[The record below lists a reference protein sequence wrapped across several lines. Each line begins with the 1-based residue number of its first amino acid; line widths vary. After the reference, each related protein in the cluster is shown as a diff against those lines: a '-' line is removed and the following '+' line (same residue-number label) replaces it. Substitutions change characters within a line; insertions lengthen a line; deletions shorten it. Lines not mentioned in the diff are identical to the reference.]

1 MFSSPARQQLMH
13 RILTLSTGDFDTVAL
28 EVFRYQYAH
37 NDTYRA
43 FVRALGL
50 DASKIH
56 KIEQIPF
63 LPIELFKDR
72 KVLCDGLEARL
83 VFESSGT
90 TGQQRSRHYVADPA
104 WYGEVS
110 RRIFE
115 HQYGPLAG
123 FHILALLPSYLERQ
137 TSSLVWM
144 VRHFIELSQSDASGF
159 YLYNYEDL
167 LHTIKRLKTQSGG
180 RKILLI
186 GVSFALLELAERH
199 EPDLSGVIVM
209 ETGGMKGRRQ
219 ELLREELHA
228 LLCERMNIS
237 RVHSEYGMTE
247 LLSQAYS
254 KGEGIFEAPPWM
266 RILLREPNDPLTI
279 NPTQRAGCV
288 NIIDLANIDSCAFI
302 ATQDMGSLLP
312 GGRFRITGRMDF
324 AEQRGCNMLLWQ

>member
-1 MFSSPARQQLMH
+1 MLDSPERRQLMH
-13 RILTLSTGDFDTVAL
+13 RVLTLSEDSLEPLAL
-28 EVFRYQYAH
+28 EVFRYQYKH
-37 NDTYRA
+37 NAVYRA
-43 FVRALGL
+43 FVQALGV
-50 DASKIH
+50 DASKIN

-63 LPIELFKDR
+63 LPIELFKEQR
-72 KVLCDGLEARL
+72 VFCEGLPSVL

-104 WYGEVS
+104 WYATVS
-110 RRIFE
+110 RSIFE
-115 HQYGPLAG
+115 SQYGALSN

-144 VRHFIELSQSDASGF
+144 VRHFIEQSKSKASGF
-159 YLYNYEDL
+159 YLYNYEEL
-167 LHTIKRLKTQSGG
+167 LKVVQCLKKQADG
-180 RKILLI
+180 RQILLI
-186 GVSFALLELAERH
+186 GVSFALLELAESYA
-199 EPDLSGVIVM
+199 PDLSGVIVM

-228 LLCERMNIS
+228 LLCQKMNLQQ
-237 RVHSEYGMTE
+237 VHSEYGMTE

-266 RILLREPNDPLTI
+266 RVLLREPNDPLTL
-279 NPTQRAGCV
+279 NPHQRAGAV
-288 NIIDLANIDSCAFI
+288 SIIDLANIDSCAFI

-312 GGRFRITGRMDF
+312 DGRFRISGRMDF

>member
-1 MFSSPARQQLMH
+1 MLDSPERRQLMH
-13 RILTLSTGDFDTVAL
+13 RVLNLSEDSFEPLAL
-28 EVFRYQYAH
+28 EVFRYQYKH
-37 NDTYRA
+37 NAVYRA
-43 FVRALGL
+43 FVQALGV
-50 DASKIH
+50 DASKIN

-63 LPIELFKDR
+63 LPIELFKEQR
-72 KVLCDGLEARL
+72 VFCEGLPSVL

-104 WYGEVS
+104 WYATVS
-110 RRIFE
+110 RSIFE
-115 HQYGPLAG
+115 SQYGALSN

-144 VRHFIELSQSDASGF
+144 VRHFIEQSGSEASGF
-159 YLYNYEDL
+159 YLYNYEEL
-167 LHTIKRLKTQSGG
+167 LKVVQCLKKQADG
-180 RKILLI
+180 RQILLI
-186 GVSFALLELAERH
+186 GVSFALLELAESYA
-199 EPDLSGVIVM
+199 PDLSGVIVM

-228 LLCERMNIS
+228 LLCQKMNLQQ
-237 RVHSEYGMTE
+237 VHSEYGMTE

-266 RILLREPNDPLTI
+266 RVLLREPNDPLTL
-279 NPTQRAGCV
+279 NPHQRAGAV

-312 GGRFRITGRMDF
+312 DGRFRISGRMDF

>member
-1 MFSSPARQQLMH
+1 MLNNPLRQQLMH
-13 RILTLSTGDFDTVAL
+13 RILTCTAERFELLAL
-28 EVFRYQYAH
+28 DVFRYQYER
-37 NDTYRA
+37 NTVYRA
-43 FVRALGL
+43 FVQALGL

-56 KIEQIPF
+56 KIEEIPF
-63 LPIELFKDR
+63 LPIELFKDHQI
-72 KVLCDGLEARL
+72 LCEGLFPAL

-104 WYGEVS
+104 WYATVS
-110 RRIFE
+110 RQIFE
-115 HQYGPLAG
+115 RLYGPLSN

-144 VRHFIELSQSDASGF
+144 VRHFIEQSRSEASGF
-159 YLYNYEDL
+159 YLYNYEEL
-167 LHTIKRLKTQSGG
+167 LRKVEQLKKQADG
-180 RKILLI
+180 RRILLI

-199 EPDLSGVIVM
+199 APDLSGLIVI

-228 LLCERMNIS
+228 LLCEKMNLR

-254 KGEGIFEAPPWM
+254 KGEGIFDAPPWM
-266 RILLREPNDPLTI
+266 RVLLREPNDPLTL
-279 NPTQRAGCV
+279 NPRQRAGAV

-312 GGRFRITGRMDF
+312 DGRFRITGRMDF